1 VVLTFY
7 LLQYTTNRNITNH
20 TNTMSNTYD
29 QYIERDDNFSGGG
42 GNHRSIIADNK
53 MRLNFFGA
61 TAVKEQWRGTIV
73 PPFDVSLIRDP
84 KDTESYINSVGPCWT
99 DVPDETRFFLPGPWS
114 RKFLFYTFLGESNTH
129 FMSPRCRKTFVTNKE
144 WTDMDLADAFDDIRF
159 FVRNSKALTDAQRKA
174 LLERTRAGDRYV
186 DAPVPQGTFRHVV
199 FSEFWAAAKP
209 QPRTEAMAL
218 TASAYKH
225 LLDQMRWLVD
235 ERNPSIGNTCKSYLL
250 GDALADPQGPLVWFP
265 TKRSVGDFGEANVMA
280 YTPREQNTAG
290 AERRP
295 LSSEALRSRFLLTE
309 ESNWNIP
316 SYQDMVDFAVAELAG
331 PNKIPF
337 EIIKQACGNK
347 ADIGAAPTSYATAVQ
362 PGFDPMAD
370 AQNRYAPAAAPQP
383 TAAPVQA
390 APAVSVPVPTATVPV
405 MAEPTYLV
413 GVPGAPAA
421 MTPASGLSA
430 ALAQSPS
437 AMVQMPDGSWLPLA
451 SSGLV
456 AAPVVANAAVVPVA
470 TVPSATVPVAAVP
483 AAPATTPVA
492 AAPTESLEDYRRKIC
507 PDERYARLTP
517 AGLAEVNEVAQI
529 LLTHRTEGKS
539 LDAAM
544 MQRVSQAT
552 RPDYLG

>member
-1 VVLTFY
+1 
-7 LLQYTTNRNITNH
+7 
-20 TNTMSNTYD
+20 MSNTYD

-42 GNHRSIIADNK
+42 GNHRAIIADNK

-61 TAVKEQWRGTIV
+61 TAVKEQWRGTIL

-84 KDTESYINSVGPCWT
+84 NDTESYINSVGPCWT
-99 DVPDETRFFLPGPWS
+99 DVPDETRFFMPGPWS
-114 RKFLFYTFLGESNTH
+114 RKFLFYTFLGENNTH
-129 FMSPRCRKTFVTNKE
+129 FMSPRNRKAFVSNKE

-159 FVRNSKALTDAQRKA
+159 FVKNSKAFTDVQRKA
-174 LLERTRAGDRYV
+174 LLDRTRVGDRYV
-186 DAPVPQGTFRHVV
+186 DSPVPQGTFRHVL

-209 QPRTEAMAL
+209 QTRVEALAL

-250 GDALADPQGPLVWFP
+250 GDVLADPQGPLVWFP
-265 TKRSVGDFGEANVMA
+265 TKRAVGEFGEANVMA
-280 YTPREQNTAG
+280 FTPREQNTAG

-295 LSSEALRSRFLLTE
+295 LSAEALRSRFLLTQ

-337 EIIKQACGNK
+337 EIIKQACGNR

-362 PGFDPMAD
+362 PGFDPMAA
-370 AQNRYAPAAAPQP
+370 AQNRYAPTEAPQP

-456 AAPVVANAAVVPVA
+456 AAPVSVPVVAPIATVPVA
-470 TVPSATVPVAAVP
+470 TVPIATVPASAPAV
-483 AAPATTPVA
+483 APATTPVA
-492 AAPTESLEDYRRKIC
+492 AAPAPAPAPTESLEDYRRKIC

-517 AGLAEVNEVAQI
+517 TGLAEVNEVAQI
-529 LLTHRTEGKS
+529 LLTHRIEGKS